1 MEYTV
6 KLCKRCPSSRAG
18 RATKLRGLITLTQES
33 LSIKY
38 LHTNITDFV
47 AIYFLLVFYSVTI
60 FVAKEKGKV
69 TKHILAGNPTVSSGS
84 TVTALSIVLLHCAA
98 VTVVLDGTV
107 GFRARCILAGNPTV
121 SSGSTVTALSIV
133 LLHCAAVTVV
143 LDGTV
148 VFRARCILAGNP
160 TVSSGST
167 VTALSIVLLH
177 CAAVTVVL
185 DGTVGF
191 RARCILAGNPT
202 VSSGSTVT
210 ALSIVLLY
218 CAAVTVVLD
227 GTVFFLT
234 TVDKVRTRWRSIKD
248 RFNSDVR
255 AEGQVRSGSASRTRT
270 RYRHYHALQFLRP
283 VLATRST
290 WSSTLQPGPGAVLPR
305 TSSDPS
311 QPSDSQE
318 APCRSATHT
327 AGDQEAGPSGVPLS
341 QVSATGYAG
350 TPRQRQR
357 ALDRNVLPEFMHLSE
372 AFNSSLKSLSD
383 RVESGFALME
393 RGFNHFEHRFNSVE
407 QRLDR
412 LEADLNRPAHHF
424 FSKIEKGMAEH
435 LSPEQQLNVL
445 QACNNAFLQAMQ
457 HNRYGQQSVVSFP
470 PVPPLTRFTS
480 LPTCAAYHCTDTSI
494 QSQDTHRYTTT
505 SLSAAGHFTD
515 TTMLNPLW
523 KRGDSL
529 ISNLQ
534 TFLEVFCKVFDEP
547 GQVYPAASS
556 LHRLHQDNLILCQNT
571 ICFRTPSA
579 KFAWNNE
586 ALVPAFWEGLS
597 KGRECHDIPI
607 SLVDLV
613 CLVTWNDIR
622 FPERSKDL
630 THERRAMRLAPTF
643 QRPIILQSSATTSSS
658 ESMQID

>member
-1 MEYTV
+1 MDGWDSATASSKKAFSEYF
-6 KLCKRCPSSRAG
+6 P
-18 RATKLRGLITLTQES
+18 
-33 LSIKY
+33 
-38 LHTNITDFV
+38 
-47 AIYFLLVFYSVTI
+47 
-60 FVAKEKGKV
+60 
-69 TKHILAGNPTVSSGS
+69 
-84 TVTALSIVLLHCAA
+84 ALYCAA

-107 GFRARCILAGNPTV
+107 GFRARYILAGNSTV

-133 LLHCAAVTVV
+133 LLY
-143 LDGTV
+143 
-148 VFRARCILAGNP
+148 
-160 TVSSGST
+160 
-167 VTALSIVLLH
+167 

-191 RARCILAGNPT
+191 RARYILAGNPT

-227 GTVFFLT
+227 ATVFFFP

-290 WSSTLQPGPGAVLPR
+290 CSSTLQPGPRAVLPR

-350 TPRQRQR
+350 TTRQRQR

-383 RVESGFALME
+383 RVENGFALME

-424 FSKIEKGMAEH
+424 ISKIEKGMAEH

-494 QSQDTHRYTTT
+494 QSQDTHRYTTI

-515 TTMLNPLW
+515 TTMA
-523 KRGDSL
+523 S
-529 ISNLQ
+529 
-534 TFLEVFCKVFDEP
+534 
-547 GQVYPAASS
+547 AAPVWS
-556 LHRLHQDNLILCQNT
+556 T
-571 ICFRTPSA
+571 TATPMH
-579 KFAWNNE
+579 AW
-586 ALVPAFWEGLS
+586 
-597 KGRECHDIPI
+597 
-607 SLVDLV
+607 
-613 CLVTWNDIR
+613 
-622 FPERSKDL
+622 
-630 THERRAMRLAPTF
+630 
-643 QRPIILQSSATTSSS
+643 SSATTRQTWNSPAATTTCSSPATTTPQTWTITAATS
-658 ESMQID
+658 PPARTSTANQEQQQQPPQQQQQPPQQQPPQQQQQPPQQQQQPPQDGPEPRSTYPERGRAGVAPRNMAGNAENEGRNKEPNGSPCCYLGIQSPTPG

>member
-1 MEYTV
+1 MDGWDSATASSKKAFSEYFPALYCAAVTV
-6 KLCKRCPSSRAG
+6 VLDGTVGFRA
-18 RATKLRGLITLTQES
+18 R
-33 LSIKY
+33 Y
-38 LHTNITDFV
+38 
-47 AIYFLLVFYSVTI
+47 
-60 FVAKEKGKV
+60 
-69 TKHILAGNPTVSSGS
+69 ILAGNPTVSSGS
-84 TVTALSIVLLHCAA
+84 TVTALSIVLVYCAA

-107 GFRARCILAGNPTV
+107 GFRARY
-121 SSGSTVTALSIV
+121 
-133 LLHCAAVTVV
+133 
-143 LDGTV
+143 
-148 VFRARCILAGNP
+148 
-160 TVSSGST
+160 
-167 VTALSIVLLH
+167 
-177 CAAVTVVL
+177 
-185 DGTVGF
+185 
-191 RARCILAGNPT
+191 ILAGNPT

-227 GTVFFLT
+227 GTVGFHARYILAGNPTVSSGSTVTALSILLLYCAAVTVVLDGTVFFFP

-290 WSSTLQPGPGAVLPR
+290 CSSTLQPGPRAVLPR

-350 TPRQRQR
+350 TTRQRQR

-407 QRLDR
+407 QCLDR

-515 TTMLNPLW
+515 TTMA
-523 KRGDSL
+523 S
-529 ISNLQ
+529 
-534 TFLEVFCKVFDEP
+534 
-547 GQVYPAASS
+547 AAPVWS
-556 LHRLHQDNLILCQNT
+556 T
-571 ICFRTPSA
+571 TATPMH
-579 KFAWNNE
+579 AW
-586 ALVPAFWEGLS
+586 
-597 KGRECHDIPI
+597 
-607 SLVDLV
+607 
-613 CLVTWNDIR
+613 
-622 FPERSKDL
+622 
-630 THERRAMRLAPTF
+630 
-643 QRPIILQSSATTSSS
+643 SSATTRQTWNSPAATTTCSSPATTTPQTWTITAATS
-658 ESMQID
+658 PPARTSTANQEQQQQPPQQQQQPPQQQQQPPQQQQQPPQQQQQQPPQQQHFIPLLLVFACENVKMQIFVDSY

>member
-1 MEYTV
+1 MDGWDSATA
-6 KLCKRCPSSRAG
+6 SSKKA
-18 RATKLRGLITLTQES
+18 
-33 LSIKY
+33 
-38 LHTNITDFV
+38 FM
-47 AIYFLLVFYSVTI
+47 
-60 FVAKEKGKV
+60 
-69 TKHILAGNPTVSSGS
+69 
-84 TVTALSIVLLHCAA
+84 
-98 VTVVLDGTV
+98 
-107 GFRARCILAGNPTV
+107 
-121 SSGSTVTALSIV
+121 
-133 LLHCAAVTVV
+133 
-143 LDGTV
+143 
-148 VFRARCILAGNP
+148 
-160 TVSSGST
+160 
-167 VTALSIVLLH
+167 
-177 CAAVTVVL
+177 
-185 DGTVGF
+185 
-191 RARCILAGNPT
+191 
-202 VSSGSTVT
+202 
-210 ALSIVLLY
+210 
-218 CAAVTVVLD
+218 
-227 GTVFFLT
+227 
-234 TVDKVRTRWRSIKD
+234 DKVRTRWRSIKD

-270 RYRHYHALQFLRP
+270 RYRHYHTLQFLRP

-350 TPRQRQR
+350 TTRQRQR

-424 FSKIEKGMAEH
+424 FSKIEKGMVEH

-515 TTMLNPLW
+515 TTMA
-523 KRGDSL
+523 S
-529 ISNLQ
+529 
-534 TFLEVFCKVFDEP
+534 
-547 GQVYPAASS
+547 AAPVWS
-556 LHRLHQDNLILCQNT
+556 T
-571 ICFRTPSA
+571 TATPMH
-579 KFAWNNE
+579 AW
-586 ALVPAFWEGLS
+586 
-597 KGRECHDIPI
+597 
-607 SLVDLV
+607 
-613 CLVTWNDIR
+613 
-622 FPERSKDL
+622 
-630 THERRAMRLAPTF
+630 
-643 QRPIILQSSATTSSS
+643 SSATTRQTWNSPASTTTCSSPATTTPQTWTITAATS
-658 ESMQID
+658 PPARTSTANQEQQQQPPQQQQQQPPQQQPPQQQPPQTMTSRDSKLTT

>member
-1 MEYTV
+1 MDGWDSATASSKNAFSEYFPALYCAAVTV
-6 KLCKRCPSSRAG
+6 VLDGTVGFRA
-18 RATKLRGLITLTQES
+18 R
-33 LSIKY
+33 
-38 LHTNITDFV
+38 
-47 AIYFLLVFYSVTI
+47 
-60 FVAKEKGKV
+60 
-69 TKHILAGNPTVSSGS
+69 HILAGNPTVSSGS

-107 GFRARCILAGNPTV
+107 GFRARY
-121 SSGSTVTALSIV
+121 
-133 LLHCAAVTVV
+133 
-143 LDGTV
+143 
-148 VFRARCILAGNP
+148 
-160 TVSSGST
+160 
-167 VTALSIVLLH
+167 
-177 CAAVTVVL
+177 
-185 DGTVGF
+185 
-191 RARCILAGNPT
+191 ILAGNPT

-227 GTVFFLT
+227 GTVFFLP

-341 QVSATGYAG
+341 QVSATGYAA
-350 TPRQRQR
+350 TTRQRQR

-407 QRLDR
+407 QSLDR

-480 LPTCAAYHCTDTSI
+480 LPTCAAYH
-494 QSQDTHRYTTT
+494 
-505 SLSAAGHFTD
+505 
-515 TTMLNPLW
+515 
-523 KRGDSL
+523 
-529 ISNLQ
+529 
-534 TFLEVFCKVFDEP
+534 
-547 GQVYPAASS
+547 
-556 LHRLHQDNLILCQNT
+556 
-571 ICFRTPSA
+571 
-579 KFAWNNE
+579 
-586 ALVPAFWEGLS
+586 
-597 KGRECHDIPI
+597 
-607 SLVDLV
+607 
-613 CLVTWNDIR
+613 
-622 FPERSKDL
+622 
-630 THERRAMRLAPTF
+630 
-643 QRPIILQSSATTSSS
+643 
-658 ESMQID
+658 

>member
-1 MEYTV
+1 MMIKPPSHQTPTIQKTEDNDKEYLKETTETSCKPINYNHMNQYRDWFPLYIAV
-6 KLCKRCPSSRAG
+6 ERPDGARYKKKGPHIVVMSPYPGSHIETREGEPKKYNHKLHR
-18 RATKLRGLITLTQES
+18 
-33 LSIKY
+33 Y
-38 LHTNITDFV
+38 
-47 AIYFLLVFYSVTI
+47 
-60 FVAKEKGKV
+60 
-69 TKHILAGNPTVSSGS
+69 
-84 TVTALSIVLLHCAA
+84 
-98 VTVVLDGTV
+98 
-107 GFRARCILAGNPTV
+107 
-121 SSGSTVTALSIV
+121 
-133 LLHCAAVTVV
+133 
-143 LDGTV
+143 
-148 VFRARCILAGNP
+148 
-160 TVSSGST
+160 
-167 VTALSIVLLH
+167 
-177 CAAVTVVL
+177 
-185 DGTVGF
+185 
-191 RARCILAGNPT
+191 ILAGNPT

-227 GTVFFLT
+227 GTVFFFP

-350 TPRQRQR
+350 TTRQRQR
-357 ALDRNVLPEFMHLSE
+357 ALDRNVLPKFMHLSE
-372 AFNSSLKSLSD
+372 AFNSSLKSLSY

-515 TTMLNPLW
+515 TTM
-523 KRGDSL
+523 
-529 ISNLQ
+529 
-534 TFLEVFCKVFDEP
+534 
-547 GQVYPAASS
+547 ASA
-556 LHRLHQDNLILCQNT
+556 
-571 ICFRTPSA
+571 TPVWSTTA
-579 KFAWNNE
+579 TPMHAW
-586 ALVPAFWEGLS
+586 
-597 KGRECHDIPI
+597 
-607 SLVDLV
+607 
-613 CLVTWNDIR
+613 
-622 FPERSKDL
+622 
-630 THERRAMRLAPTF
+630 
-643 QRPIILQSSATTSSS
+643 SSATTRQTWNSPAATTTCSSPATTIPQTWTITAATS
-658 ESMQID
+658 PPARTSTANQEQQQQPPQQQQQPPQQQPPQQQPPQQQPPQQQQQPPQDWFPLYIAVERPDGARYKKKGPHIVVMSPYPGSHIETREGEPKKYNHKVHRDLFPLYIAVERPDGDRYKKKGYLPTGSGEMSPFSRR